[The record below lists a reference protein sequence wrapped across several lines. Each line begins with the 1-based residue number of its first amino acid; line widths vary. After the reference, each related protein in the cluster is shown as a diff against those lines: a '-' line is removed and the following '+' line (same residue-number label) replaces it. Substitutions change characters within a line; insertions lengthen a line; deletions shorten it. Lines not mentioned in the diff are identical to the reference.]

1 MQRASMVQPA
11 AARAEDELLTL
22 DDEAVLE
29 SIEVDLEK
37 VSPAATKAAYGPAQ
51 REYREWC
58 LKRAVTDGKTAL
70 EEIEDPS
77 QRALEDL
84 KR

>member
-1 MQRASMVQPA
+1 MQRASMVIPVA
-11 AARAEDELLTL
+11 AGTEDEPLTL

-58 LKRAVTDGKTAL
+58 L
-70 EEIEDPS
+70 
-77 QRALEDL
+77 
-84 KR
+84 

>member
-1 MQRASMVQPA
+1 MQRASVVIPVA
-11 AARAEDELLTL
+11 AGTEDEPLTL
-22 DDEAVLE
+22 DNEAVLE

-37 VSPAATKAAYGPAQ
+37 VYPAATKAAYGPAQ

-58 LKRAVTDGKTAL
+58 LQRAIKDGKVAL
-70 EEIEDPS
+70 EEMEDPS
-77 QRALEDL
+77 RRALEDM